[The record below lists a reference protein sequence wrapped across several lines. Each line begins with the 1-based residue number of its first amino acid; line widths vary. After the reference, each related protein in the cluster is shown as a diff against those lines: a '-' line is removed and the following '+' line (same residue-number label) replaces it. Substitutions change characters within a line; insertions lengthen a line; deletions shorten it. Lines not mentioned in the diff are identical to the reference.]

1 MKKLY
6 YPISEI
12 SKILK
17 EEQHILRYWEK
28 EFDIIKPRK
37 NRGGNRIYSPEDF
50 EILSIIQIMLRK
62 NKIPI
67 KELQSLIN
75 QYPSKS
81 ALIKDKEKLLS
92 IQITKENSP
101 NKKFVDEKSE
111 ILDSHNSYINN
122 NFDRLTQQEKKKIL
136 NLFDEIMELL

>member
-67 KELQSLIN
+67 KEVQSLIN

>member
-6 YPISEI
+6 YSISEI
-12 SKILK
+12 SEILK

-37 NRGGNRIYSPEDF
+37 NRGGNRIYSPDDF
-50 EILSIIQIMLRK
+50 EIISIIQIMLRK

-67 KELQSLIN
+67 KEVQSLIN

-81 ALIKDKEKLLS
+81 ALIGDKEKLLS

-101 NKKFVDEKSE
+101 NKKIVDEKSE
-111 ILDSHNSYINN
+111 IFDSHIGN